1 MVQFNKK
8 VELVKI
14 CLAVAMCVFGCAML
28 VAGFLVAPLGEIH
41 QSVLIGFGEILTF
54 SGTILGIN
62 YLYSSKHRELEE
74 HIKSRLVATEGEG
87 K

>member
-8 VELVKI
+8 VELIKI

-28 VAGFLVAPLGEIH
+28 VAGFVVAPLGEIH

-74 HIKSRLVATEGEG
+74 HITSRLDKSGGGE
-87 K
+87 